1 MSTLT
6 LLLAMILFI
15 LTLMDN
21 IGCQGDIGERKAKS
35 ESAEV
40 ECMSRDCFHVR
51 QSDARS
57 PRQNTTTRLPT
68 QSLLKGKYTP
78 WIAYRGC
85 YQIST
90 LSTNQQNDHLM
101 VHNNTVGNC
110 YWECKMK
117 AMRSNHCESNANVL
131 FGLHMSHCFCF
142 CTAPVLSDLD
152 QSNRCD
158 VTCSPSSFEDGECGG
173 QDHFSAYEECK
184 SPK

>member
-1 MSTLT
+1 MSTLA
-6 LLLAMILFI
+6 LLLAIILFI
-15 LTLMDN
+15 FRLSDN
-21 IGCQGDIGERKAKS
+21 IGCQGETNAKS

-40 ECMSRDCFHVR
+40 ECLSRDYFHVR

-57 PRQNTTTRLPT
+57 PRLNTTTQLPT

-90 LSTNQQNDHLM
+90 LSTNQHKDHLM

-117 AMRSNHCESNANVL
+117 AMRSNHCESNAKVL
-131 FGLHMSHCFCF
+131 FGLHMSRCFCF

-152 QSNRCD
+152 LSDRCN

-173 QDHFSAYEECK
+173 QGHFSAYEECK